1 MAYIDRHSNQHRT
14 PILAAIGVIHVG
26 VIYALITG
34 LAGFVPG
41 LMPDTHTEGGNI
53 PVVPTA
59 PDKPKPDQKPIIPPQ
74 GGRTQTQPA
83 GPAIP
88 EGPITVTLGSG
99 PILGGGLGPIGPIGP
114 IEPIP
119 TPSADPGFTPKLAR
133 PIGKPGLWVTP
144 NDYPAADLR
153 GEHEGI
159 TRFQVSIGTDGKV
172 LGCEIT
178 VSSGFASLDAAAC
191 SNVRKRAKFTPATDT
206 TGATVPSTYA
216 SAVRWTIPKD

>member
-1 MAYIDRHSNQHRT
+1 VAYIDRHSNQHRT
-14 PILAAIGVIHVG
+14 PILAVIGVIHVG

-34 LAGFVPG
+34 LAGIVPG
-41 LMPDTHTEGGNI
+41 IMPKDRTEGANI

-59 PDKPKPDQKPIIPPQ
+59 PDTPKPDERPIVQPQ
-74 GGRTQTQPA
+74 GGRVQTQPA
-83 GPAIP
+83 GPVMP

-99 PILGGGLGPIGPIGP
+99 PILGGGLGPIGPI
-114 IEPIP
+114 EPIP
-119 TPSADPGFTPKLAR
+119 TPAAEPGLTPKLAR
-133 PIGKPGLWVTP
+133 PIGRPGLWVTP

-191 SNVRKRAKFTPATDT
+191 SNVRKRAKFNPATDS
-206 TGATVPSTYA
+206 TGAAVPGSYA